1 MDAVQAA
8 LAELSAQLARR
19 VEETVKGV
27 RQHFAAVFRELA
39 GPDVVAD
46 LLLDAERGTCEA
58 RVGFGASPVPASELS
73 GGQRTLCAI
82 ALLFAVQRVSPAPF
96 YLFDEVDA
104 ALDQRYR
111 LSLTRVISSLSSE
124 QNAQV
129 ILTTFRP
136 ESVDVASRAFRVDMR
151 DRASAVVP
159 ISLPDARAFLEDARS
174 SGEAEETLAISF

>member
-1 MDAVQAA
+1 VKTA
-8 LAELSAQLARR
+8 LEDLSAQLQVR

-27 RQHFAAVFRELA
+27 RQHFAALFRELA
-39 GPDVVAD
+39 GPNVVAD
-46 LLLDAERGTCEA
+46 LVLDAERGTCEA
-58 RVGFGASPVPASELS
+58 RVGFGTRPVPAGELS

-124 QNAQV
+124 QKAQV
-129 ILTTFRP
+129 ILTTFRS
-136 ESVDVASRAFRVDMR
+136 ESVDIAKSAFRVNMR
-151 DRASAVVP
+151 DRASTVVP
-159 ISLPDARAFLEDARS
+159 ISLDEARTFLEDARS
-174 SGEAEETLAISF
+174 SDEKQAIAAF